1 MAEVARSGLV
11 ASGAGL
17 LVGMILALLA
27 VRVLQRQ
34 LYGVR
39 VYDPVTFT
47 AVPLLLGLIAITATF
62 VPSLRI
68 AKIDPAETLREE

>member
-17 LVGMILALLA
+17 LIGMILALFA
-27 VRVLQRQ
+27 VRVLQR
-34 LYGVR
+34 LVYGVR
-39 VYDPVTFT
+39 VYDPITFT
-47 AVPLLLGLIAITATF
+47 AVPLLLGLIAISATF

-68 AKIDPAETLREE
+68 ARIDPAETLREE